1 MSDTVTVREQLR
13 AAYLQSGR
21 TLVDISVESGVSE
34 NTILNAFRGRNVTSA
49 NLFAL
54 ASTLRIEAIR
64 VP

>member
-21 TLVDISVESGVSE
+21 TLVDISTESGVSE
-34 NTILNAFRGRNVTSA
+34 RTIRHMLCGRNVEA
-49 NLFAL
+49 GNLFAV